1 MIPRGLG
8 SRLLVSSCSQTEG
21 VMVVASAEEAR
32 FCKQQLDFYC
42 VIQVTLVGKK
52 TQSGL
57 RTEYEFYL
65 ILVDLHSFLLFA

>member
-1 MIPRGLG
+1 M
-8 SRLLVSSCSQTEG
+8 
-21 VMVVASAEEAR
+21 VASAEEAR